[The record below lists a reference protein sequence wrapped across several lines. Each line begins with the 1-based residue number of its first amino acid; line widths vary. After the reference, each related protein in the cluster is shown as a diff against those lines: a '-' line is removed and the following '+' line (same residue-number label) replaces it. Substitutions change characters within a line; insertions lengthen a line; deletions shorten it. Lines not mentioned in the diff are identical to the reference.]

1 MTYIISRHAATV
13 EWLRECGYD
22 GEVIAHVSDPSI
34 LKGQIVIGNLPL
46 HLAARAALVGAVEFD
61 LPAEMRGQEL
71 TLDWLRENA
80 RIAWYSVRSESPERY
95 FELLRAE
102 AEASEAYVA
111 SFGNYR
117 GKPRESTWYKADSLE
132 SIPGFRYGGD
142 RSGPPVQWS
151 SGGDGPDGP
160 EDE

>member
-46 HLAARAALVGAVEFD
+46 HLAAQAALVGAVEFD

-71 TLDWLRENA
+71 TIEWLRENA
-80 RIAWYSVRSESPERY
+80 RIRWYTVRSESPERY
-95 FELLRAE
+95 FEALRAE
-102 AEASEAYVA
+102 AEAREAYA
-111 SFGNYR
+111 WR
-117 GKPRESTWYKADSLE
+117 GMRQRPEPRQKADSLAD
-132 SIPGFRYGGD
+132 IPGFTFGGD